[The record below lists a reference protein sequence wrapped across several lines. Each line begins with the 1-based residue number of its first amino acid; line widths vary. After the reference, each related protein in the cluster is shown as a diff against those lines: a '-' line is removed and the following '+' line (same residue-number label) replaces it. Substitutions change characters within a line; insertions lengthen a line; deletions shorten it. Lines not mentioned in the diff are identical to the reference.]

1 MGGAFEEGV
10 KVLGHDD
17 LTLEVSLRCLLKSC
31 QCVGLPPCELTCVD
45 ARDSTDPNRSVSE
58 FQEGHFGLC
67 SVLGSSVTRLFAR
80 TFSLGDP
87 LNSASNFGKRR

>member
-1 MGGAFEEGV
+1 MGGTFEEGV

-31 QCVGLPPCELTCVD
+31 QCVGLHPCELACVD

-58 FQEGHFGLC
+58 FQEDQFEP
-67 SVLGSSVTRLFAR
+67 VLSQARQHISSVA
-80 TFSLGDP
+80 SDP
-87 LNSASNFGKRR
+87 S